1 MFATTSSSSSRRAAA
16 PYDEERVSPLVESL
30 EAAVHR
36 RCPVLPQSEV
46 PASES
51 LTYFHSK
58 TLPRASVKT
67 FVRAIVKAR
76 VGFTWT
82 SVAIALSL
90 VQRYRRVHGDASVTP
105 HMLHRMMIACL
116 LVGAKA
122 VSDEIPTNRLIAK
135 TVGISKIEL
144 YRIERLLC
152 ERLSWRVGVHHN
164 DLLLDEADLSGRTVS
179 LDADGRIASS
189 GVSAAST
196 SSSLRAPSSARP
208 GGLSPASSFGMA
220 PRSER
225 SIDSTHKA

>member
-105 HMLHRMMIACL
+105 HMLHRMLIACL

-122 VSDEIPTNRLIAK
+122 HADVLPSNRLIAK
-135 TVGISKIEL
+135 TIGVVPEEVHRLEL
-144 YRIERLLC
+144 TLCLKLKWRLC
-152 ERLSWRVGVHHN
+152 VTRDDV
-164 DLLLDEADLSGRTVS
+164 ADMMVPTVRRGSRSS
-179 LDADGRIASS
+179 LG
-189 GVSAAST
+189 
-196 SSSLRAPSSARP
+196 SSLRSSSQSSEPGRQRRETSEYVPS
-208 GGLSPASSFGMA
+208 
-220 PRSER
+220 
-225 SIDSTHKA
+225 K